1 MLAFNQVAPQNLP
14 RILGETLP
22 NLAAIREGKS
32 CVVVCSNGS
41 CKPPIFTVD
50 ELDRLLSQS

>member
-14 RILGETLP
+14 RNLAETLP
-22 NLAAIREGKS
+22 HLTAIHEGKS
-32 CVVVCSNGS
+32 CAVVCSNGS